1 MSNSSFL
8 TAFNN
13 VISQFI
19 DDLIKTFPEER
30 EFRKFKTGFSLLKS
44 TNNKKI
50 VQVFKFYIENY
61 REQISNRDDNFFI
74 VTDSETL
81 SDSDDNSIANL
92 LDKLKVYW
100 KLLSENNKDKIW
112 QYLNTL
118 IILSNKI

>member
-19 DDLIKTFPEER
+19 DDLINTFPEER
-30 EFRKFKTGFSLLKS
+30 EFRKFKTGFSILKS

-61 REQISNRDDNFFI
+61 KEQIRNRDDNFFI
-74 VTDSETL
+74 VTDSESL
-81 SDSDDNSIANL
+81 AESDDNSIANL

>member
-112 QYLNTL
+112 QYLNTF

>member
-61 REQISNRDDNFFI
+61 REQINNRDDNFFI